1 MYLSVALLRDDIRLI
16 GLANRRD
23 WVNCNLLNVDR
34 TPLAHSF
41 WYFML
46 HGLDEIRSDLPQ
58 PGMEGGDLLDVGD
71 NISVTVFVQVE
82 NHSLMDRIKLLW
94 FNEK

>member
-1 MYLSVALLRDDIRLI
+1 MYLSVALIRDEIHLI

-34 TPLAHSF
+34 TPLAHSS

-46 HGLDEIRSDLPQ
+46 QGLDEIRSALPP
-58 PGMEGGDLLDVGD
+58 PGMEVGDVGD
-71 NISVTVFVQVE
+71 NISVTLFYKWKIIV
-82 NHSLMDRIKLLW
+82 
-94 FNEK
+94 